1 VWSPSFL
8 MQSKYMV
15 LLLYVGKG
23 IPWFDEMGYC
33 EDGAEDDAEA
43 ADDDVRDAEEGI
55 LAAHDGAGGY
65 DDGLC
70 AAVFCDGEVWMG

>member
-1 VWSPSFL
+1 
-8 MQSKYMV
+8 
-15 LLLYVGKG
+15 VGGSGERGGWGEGEGGGG

-33 EDGAEDDAEA
+33 EDGSEEDTEA
-43 ADDDVRDAEEGI
+43 ADGDVGDAKEGV

-65 DDGLC
+65 DYGLC